1 MTTLDSHATI
11 APDAQPVLIELR
23 GPSGRLYGLLDRQ
36 RLIIEF
42 KKGEQ
47 VERIDLRP
55 YLEAARHG
63 Q

>member
-1 MTTLDSHATI
+1 MTPLDDRDTI
-11 APDAQPVLIELR
+11 ASAAQPVLVELR

-36 RLIIEF
+36 QLIIEF

-55 YLEAARHG
+55 YLKRTER
-63 Q
+63 

>member
-1 MTTLDSHATI
+1 MTPLDDCDTI
-11 APDAQPVLIELR
+11 ASTVQPVLIELR

-55 YLEAARHG
+55 YLKRTER
-63 Q
+63 